1 MFVPARCDTL
11 SNIWENLRACFRP
24 HSQFTAVKTSFSY
37 SPNHPTTV
45 AMFLLPPSTPAL
57 TFADVG
63 SVSARVCRRLNSP
76 RPVNLLANKY
86 GRFNDTH
93 EL

>member
-1 MFVPARCDTL
+1 MLRHAVQYLGDL
-11 SNIWENLRACFRP
+11 ENPP

-37 SPNHPTTV
+37 SPNPLTAV
-45 AMFLLPPSTPAL
+45 AVALLLPAL

-63 SVSARVCRRLNSP
+63 SVSARLSSP